1 MKKKLNASYQFAV
14 VVILIVLGAIVNVY
28 LPWYVMGLVFAALGA
43 LLALPAGSGF
53 RLGFVSGFLLWSL
66 AAVLV
71 NVQHPSS
78 LPERMAKVLPLGGN
92 VMALY
97 AVTGLI
103 GGIYGGIWLWS
114 GARIRQKS

>member
-1 MKKKLNASYQFAV
+1 MKKKLSASYQFAV
-14 VVILIVLGAIVNVY
+14 VVILLVVGAIVNVY
-28 LPWYVMGLVFAALGA
+28 LPWYVMGLVFAALAAVLG
-43 LLALPAGSGF
+43 LPSGSGF
-53 RLGFVSGFLLWSL
+53 RLGFVSGILLWSL

-92 VMALY
+92 VIALY

-103 GGIYGGIWLWS
+103 GGIYGGIWLWA
-114 GARIRQKS
+114 GARLRQKS

>member
-14 VVILIVLGAIVNVY
+14 VVILMVLGAIVNVY
-28 LPWYVMGLVFAALGA
+28 LPWYVMGLVFAVLG
-43 LLALPAGSGF
+43 LVLALPAGAGF
-53 RLGFVSGFLLWSL
+53 RLGFVSGFLLWTL
-66 AAVLV
+66 AAALV

-103 GGIYGGIWLWS
+103 GGIYGGIWLWA
-114 GARIRQKS
+114 GARLRQKS